1 MRKKTKSFY
10 YHQMLAKWQADVLR
24 NAAIR
29 KTKHFKKGYMNIL
42 ICACVKWFQLI
53 NYH

>member
-1 MRKKTKSFY
+1 MFTK
-10 YHQMLAKWQADVLR
+10 QQADVLC

-29 KTKHFKKGYMNIL
+29 KTKHFRKGYMNIL
-42 ICACVKWFQLI
+42 ICACVKWLQLI